1 VAPILV
7 TGATGR
13 VGSAVVRRFAATDLE
28 VRAATRGPAGAAG
41 PGERVRFDFTAAD
54 TWAAA
59 FRGVEV
65 VFVVRPPHLGNVRRD
80 VLPALRAARAAG
92 ARHVV
97 LLSVQG
103 ADRLPVLPHAV
114 LERWLRRS
122 GLGWTFVRA
131 AYFMQNLTTVHGAD
145 IRDRAS
151 IVVPAGTGRTA
162 FVDVD
167 DVAAVAATA
176 LADPDRHDRCAW
188 TPTGPS
194 ALDYAEVAEVLSGV
208 LGRPVRYTR
217 PGVGQYWRHTRREL
231 GWDRGLSAVTS
242 AVYTAARFGM
252 AAGVTDD
259 VRAVTGRAATPLA
272 EFAQR
277 ERGAWV

>member
-1 VAPILV
+1 M
-7 TGATGR
+7 
-13 VGSAVVRRFAATDLE
+13 DLE
-28 VRAATRGPAGAAG
+28 VRSAARGPGAATG

-54 TWAAA
+54 TWGAA
-59 FRGVEV
+59 FRDVEV
-65 VFVVRPPHLGNVRRD
+65 AFVVRPPHLGNVRRD
-80 VLPALRAARAAG
+80 VLPALRVARAAG
-92 ARHVV
+92 VRHVV

-103 ADRLPVLPHAV
+103 ADRVPVLPHAV

-122 GLGWTFVRA
+122 GMGWTFVRA

-145 IRDRAS
+145 IRDRAA
-151 IVVPAGTGRTA
+151 IVVPAGAGRTA

-167 DVAAVAATA
+167 DVAAVAALA
-176 LADPDRHDRCAW
+176 LAAPDRNDRCAW

-194 ALDYAEVAEVLSGV
+194 ALDYAQVAEVLSGV

-217 PGVGQYWRHTRREL
+217 PGLGQYWRHTRREL

-259 VRAVTGRAATPLA
+259 VRSVTGRAATSLA